1 MASGKD
7 FSGFS
12 DSENEVNDY
21 SCDEE
26 ILDEC
31 SSEEEH
37 HESVCSDS
45 SDEIDSDDEDTRY
58 AFASGTTGSSESGD
72 SSDTVDSEDD
82 TKVTSKDGTIWSK
95 LPYLSSNPNYKNTAS
110 NISNHKINLPPDT
123 VLENPEDAFFLY
135 FNDFVFSEII
145 KYTNIEAEN
154 NTKDWKPVDLIEM
167 RAFFGLLLT
176 AGHLKQN
183 NTNYITLWSIKYG
196 SPIFRATMS
205 LVRFK
210 LLLRFIRF
218 DDKTTRSDRR
228 ATDKLA
234 PIRDIF
240 EECNKMFSKY
250 YEPGSFL
257 TVDEQMIGWRGRCP
271 FMQFMPKKPDKYGMK
286 LFWICDATT
295 AYPLRAIPY
304 LGKEG
309 NVRAAAGLGQRIVLN
324 LCEPYFGTNR
334 HVTYDNYFGS
344 YELAKTLLK
353 NKLTSLATIKKNK
366 TFVPASFLP
375 NKQRKIHSSLFGFK
389 RKSTLVSYVPK
400 QSKSVV
406 LLSTMHST
414 GEIDNGEKRK
424 PNIILDYNN
433 TKGGVDTYDQMI
445 HEYSSKRKTNRWPL
459 SFFWNLMD
467 TSALAAYHI
476 WISTHKTW
484 KTLLADR
491 RCFFLKNLCE
501 NLVAP
506 LIARRKTNLVGIP
519 VETASAME
527 LFLPTIPASN
537 ACDETKKVRSTST
550 GQKRRC
556 RLCPYSIGRKQ
567 KQQCDRCEVNI
578 CNAHCTKTILC
589 DNCYIKQKK
598 SK

>member
-1 MASGKD
+1 MESEED
-7 FSGFS
+7 FCGLN
-12 DSENEVNDY
+12 DSENEVTDY
-21 SCDEE
+21 PGNEE

-31 SSEEEH
+31 SSEEEY
-37 HESVCSDS
+37 HESVCSDT
-45 SDEIDSDDEDTRY
+45 SDEIDSDDEDIRY
-58 AFASGTTGSSESGD
+58 SFASGSIDLSEC
-72 SSDTVDSEDD
+72 SDTSDTDNSEDD
-82 TKVTSKDGTIWSK
+82 TKVTSKDGTRWST
-95 LPYLSSNPNYKNTAS
+95 LPYLSSNPNYKDTES
-110 NISNHKINLPPDT
+110 NISQHKINLPPGT
-123 VLENPEDAFFLY
+123 VLENPEDAFFLF
-135 FNDFVFSEII
+135 FNDFIFSEIV
-145 KYTNIEAEN
+145 KYTNIEAVN
-154 NTKDWKPVDLIEM
+154 NTKDWKPVDVIEM

-183 NTNYITLWSIKYG
+183 NTNYITLWSKKYG

-210 LLLRFIRF
+210 SLLRFIRF
-218 DDKTTRSDRR
+218 DDKTTRSVRR

-234 PIRDIF
+234 AIREIF

-250 YEPGSFL
+250 YVPGSFL

-286 LFWICDATT
+286 IFWICDAKT
-295 AYPLRAIPY
+295 AYPLSAIPY

-309 NVRAAAGLGQRIVLN
+309 NVRAAAGLGQRIVLK
-324 LCEPYFGTNR
+324 LCQPYFGTNR

-344 YELAKTLLK
+344 FELSKTLLK

-375 NKQRKIHSSLFGFK
+375 NKLRKIRSSLFGFK
-389 RKSTLVSYVPK
+389 RKATLVSYVPK

-414 GEIDNGEKRK
+414 GEIDNTEQQK
-424 PNIILDYNN
+424 PKIILDYNN
-433 TKGGVDTYDQMI
+433 TKGGVDTFDQMI

-459 SFFWNLMD
+459 AYFYNLMD
-467 TSALAAYHI
+467 TSALAAYNI
-476 WISTHKTW
+476 WISTHQTW
-484 KTLLADR
+484 KAQLADR
-491 RCFFLKNLCE
+491 RCFFLKTVCE

-506 LIARRKTNLVGIP
+506 LIARRKTSLVGIP
-519 VETASAME
+519 TETRLAME
-527 LFLPTIPASN
+527 MFLPATPAVN
-537 ACDETKKVRSTST
+537 PNDINEKTRPVLT
-550 GQKRRC
+550 GLKRRC

-578 CNAHCTKTILC
+578 CNAHCKKTILC
-589 DNCYIKQKK
+589 DNCQIKKTK
-598 SK
+598 